1 MRWEYFSKRRRV
13 SLARF
18 LKGVKTLAAAKLFFE
33 ARAVSPPKD
42 GTLEALYSKPSPVV
56 IPVVEKEDKP
66 SHKKDHRSNRHGKDA
81 KKSSKRDG

>member
-1 MRWEYFSKRRRV
+1 MRWEYFSKRRRI

-42 GTLEALYSKPSPVV
+42 GTLEALYSNPNPIVKKDVKPSRA
-56 IPVVEKEDKP
+56 KE
-66 SHKKDHRSNRHGKDA
+66 HKSNRHGKDA